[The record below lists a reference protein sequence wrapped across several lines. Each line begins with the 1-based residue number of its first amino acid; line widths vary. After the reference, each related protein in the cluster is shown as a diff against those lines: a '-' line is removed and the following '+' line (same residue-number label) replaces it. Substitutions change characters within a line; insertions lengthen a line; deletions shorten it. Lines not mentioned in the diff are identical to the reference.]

1 MCDLEAKLTAW
12 LDGELASADA
22 ADVQRHVQFCVQC
35 RARVEAYRQVSVA
48 FERYCDAYSESVLA
62 PQHRRRLSRPTVA
75 ISGAAALAAAVA
87 ALFLIAPGPRVRLSP
102 AGNPAPVTT
111 GIAASQPTQAAE
123 IPQGVRPEP
132 PPLEPVSHLD
142 LGGGKPIEHAA
153 LRPQRQ
159 GTDWLKSEPTV
170 EIAIPADAIFPPGAA
185 PESVGF
191 TADVT
196 IAPDGSARQIRL
208 RPQFTEFE
216 RRSTRP

>member
-1 MCDLEAKLTAW
+1 MCDLEGKLTAW
-12 LDGELASADA
+12 LDGELVSADA
-22 ADVQRHVQFCVQC
+22 ADVQRHVQFCVEC
-35 RARVEAYRQVSVA
+35 GARVEAYRQVSVA

-62 PQHRRRLSRPTVA
+62 PQNRRRLSRPTVA

-87 ALFLIAPGPRVRLSP
+87 ALFLIAPGARVRLSP

-123 IPQGVRPEP
+123 IPPGVRPEP
-132 PPLEPVSHLD
+132 APLVPASPD
-142 LGGGKPIEHAA
+142 LARAKPIEHAA